1 MTDKRIETAQDA
13 VEHLADCVG
22 PVPPPRGLKAGR
34 RSGMG
39 GVAALAL
46 LLAAAAAAAWWM
58 QIRSPAAVPTSA
70 PASAPNEA
78 GVVVERLRIRGR
90 SVQAKVEQLPEAG
103 AVIVTMAEDEDEPSV
118 TEPGGEGS

>member
-1 MTDKRIETAQDA
+1 MTDHRIDAAQEA
-13 VEHLADCVG
+13 VEQLANSVG

-46 LLAAAAAAAWWM
+46 LLAAAASVAWWM
-58 QIRSPAAVPTSA
+58 RSPAPAPVPA
-70 PASAPNEA
+70 PEEA
-78 GVVVERLRIRGR
+78 GVVVEYLRIGGR

-103 AVIVTMAEDEDEPSV
+103 AVMVTMAEDADESSV
-118 TEPGGEGS
+118 PEPGGGDS